1 MAYLRLIWTFFRLG
15 ALNELEYRANFVV
28 QMFQSALELGAG
40 LAGLAIVFAQTD
52 ALVGWRPPELLALLG
67 VYFMVGGAINLMI
80 RPSFEQLMDDVRR
93 GTLDFILIKPE
104 DAQILVSIRQVQL
117 WKLGDVAL
125 GLVVLASTQG
135 QLSAATDGWRA
146 LIFIASLLAGG
157 AIVYSFLLILATC
170 SFWLVR
176 VENLLTIF
184 QSMYAAGRWPV
195 DIYPRW
201 LRWSLT
207 FLVPVAFA
215 ISVPAEGLT
224 GRLSVQT
231 LLGAGVL
238 AIGSLVVSRWFWGV
252 GLRHYS
258 GASA

>member
-1 MAYLRLIWTFFRLG
+1 MMYLHLIWTYIRLG
-15 ALNELEYRANFVV
+15 ALNEMQYRANFAV
-28 QMFQSALELGAG
+28 QIFQSLLELGAG

-52 ALVGWRPPELLALLG
+52 SLAGWRPPELLALLG
-67 VYFMVGGAINLMI
+67 IYFLVGGAINLMI

-93 GTLDFILIKPE
+93 GTLDFTLAKPE
-104 DAQILVSIRQVQL
+104 DAQLLVSIRQVQL

-125 GLVVLASTQG
+125 GLVVLVVA
-135 QLSAATDGWRA
+135 LSGLGAGSNGWRA
-146 LIFIASLLAGG
+146 LSFAAGLLAGG
-157 AIVYSFLLILATC
+157 AIIYSFLLILATC

-184 QSMYAAGRWPV
+184 QSMYAAGRWPI

-207 FLVPVAFA
+207 FLVPIAFA
-215 ISVPAEGLT
+215 ISVPAEALA
-224 GRLSVQT
+224 GRLSPRT
-231 LLGAGVL
+231 LLGAGAL
-238 AIGSLVVSRWFWGV
+238 AIGSLLVSRWFWCV
-252 GLRHYS
+252 GLRRYS